1 MTSLVHALYTPF
13 NSPTPYTFLTRCSSC
28 CILFRAEL
36 YGKKTHTIFIFSTKS
51 IRSIKNTWRDLEGMS
66 AAPQCFI
73 LKLFCHTFYL
83 DKKITAIGQCTLPY
97 CDSDNIMIN
106 CPALIPCYLSFF
118 NFYYLVLPKI
128 M

>member
-1 MTSLVHALYTPF
+1 MVKKHIPFSFSLQNPLDLLKTK
-13 NSPTPYTFLTRCSSC
+13 
-28 CILFRAEL
+28 ILS
-36 YGKKTHTIFIFSTKS
+36 Y
-51 IRSIKNTWRDLEGMS
+51 TWRDLEGMS

-97 CDSDNIMIN
+97 CDSDNILIN